1 MGRAERLQPV
11 LHLADKH
18 LKDAADQLDA
28 VRKHIQLEE
37 KKLADL
43 EQYMLDY
50 TENFNQN
57 PARTAQD
64 LVRQRS
70 FLQQISQAR
79 NQQQQ
84 VIGKYRQIL
93 QQKQKI
99 WQKAYLKQQA
109 IAN

>member
-11 LHLADKH
+11 LQLADKH
-18 LKDAADQLDA
+18 LKEAADQLDA
-28 VRKHIQLEE
+28 VRNIFNRK

-50 TENFNQN
+50 SENFNRN

-70 FLQQISQAR
+70 FLQQLSQAR
-79 NQQQQ
+79 SQQQQ
-84 VIGKYRQIL
+84 VISKYRQL
-93 QQKQKI
+93 VQQKQKL
-99 WQKAYLKQQA
+99 WQKP
-109 IAN
+109 I